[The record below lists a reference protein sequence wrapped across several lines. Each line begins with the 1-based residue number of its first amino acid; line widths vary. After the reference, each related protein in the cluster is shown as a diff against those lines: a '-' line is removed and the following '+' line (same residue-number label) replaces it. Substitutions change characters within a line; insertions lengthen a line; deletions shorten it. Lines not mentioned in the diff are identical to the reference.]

1 MRVVLTRREALDCP
15 DGVNIFIVSCAQA
28 MAEMGHE
35 VKIVVG
41 SLQSDVEYRR
51 LLAPHLDL
59 PILALSRTPVT
70 GLASAR
76 AWLRGKRAI
85 DQFKPDLVL
94 HSEAVPLPLPGTIVH
109 IVHSLEPRKG
119 PLAPLW
125 RSIRRFSTRHSTYV
139 VATTRELHDELLR
152 NLGIPQ
158 HQLVLIPKCVDLQAY
173 RRTELAGRQRAILHS
188 GTLPYKDPGATIRAF
203 GALDDASAELYIAGD
218 VTGPTQQ
225 AVDTLPDRLRRR
237 VSLLGPAD
245 GQIVKSLYS
254 RVRVAAFPT
263 RYAIPVASAT
273 VMEAIATG
281 TPIVGSP
288 QLSRDVLEDGV
299 NGLVVERDPGAMAI
313 ALRALLNDDAI
324 WSRLSA
330 GAGHMAERFDAFR
343 VGRQYIQLASTRDSQ
358 QRQSWKRGSPARR
371 RA

>member
-225 AVDTLPDRLRRR
+225 AVDALPDRLRRR

-343 VGRQYIQLASTRDSQ
+343 VGRQYIQLASTRDSH
-358 QRQSWKRGSPARR
+358 QRQSWERGSPARR